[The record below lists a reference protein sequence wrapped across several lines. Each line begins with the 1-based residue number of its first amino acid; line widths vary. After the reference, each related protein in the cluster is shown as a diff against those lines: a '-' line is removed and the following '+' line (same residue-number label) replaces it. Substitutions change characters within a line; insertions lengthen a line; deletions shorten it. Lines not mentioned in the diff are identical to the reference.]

1 MGKLLLAIAL
11 LLLPG
16 LSHASSIYKCIKGD
30 KVVFSQTSC
39 PKEFKQ
45 HHIQYQLGITT
56 ETDSD
61 KPKEK
66 VDPLQALLNKRTLS
80 QEKLL
85 QLIDAEIYRLK
96 QENSYYEILRASEKQ
111 KLDRKRYWQKQAKDD
126 PEFLAKLDEMNRYF
140 DGLIKLNDDAMLM
153 LQQHKL
159 RITQAPEQEG
169 QREQEEKPDK
179 GAPQVVQH

>member
-56 ETDSD
+56 EIDSD

-66 VDPLQALLNKRTLS
+66 LDPLQALLNKRTLS

-85 QLIDAEIYRLK
+85 QLIDAEVYRLK

-126 PEFLAKLDEMNRYF
+126 PEFLTKVDEMNSYF
-140 DGLIKLNDDAMLM
+140 DGLIKLNKDAMFM
-153 LQQHKL
+153 LKQHKR
-159 RITQAPEQEG
+159 RITAPEQEE
-169 QREQEEKPDK
+169 QREQVDR

>member
-16 LSHASSIYKCIKGD
+16 LSQANSIYKCIKGE
-30 KVVFSQTSC
+30 KIVFSQTSC
-39 PKEFKQ
+39 PKDFKQ
-45 HHIQYQLGITT
+45 HHIEYELGITT
-56 ETDSD
+56 EIDSD
-61 KPKEK
+61 QQVKKL
-66 VDPLQALLNKRTLS
+66 DPLQALLNKRTLS

-126 PEFLAKLDEMNRYF
+126 PEFLAKVEEMNLYF
-140 DGLIKLNDDAMLM
+140 DGLVQLNLDAMTTLKE
-153 LQQHKL
+153 HKQ
-159 RITQAPEQEG
+159 RIASDAADNPALKASSKQGEQN
-169 QREQEEKPDK
+169 
-179 GAPQVVQH
+179 

>member
-16 LSHASSIYKCIKGD
+16 LSQANGIYKCIKGE
-30 KVVFSQTSC
+30 KIVFSQTSC
-39 PKEFKQ
+39 PKDFKQ
-45 HHIQYQLGITT
+45 HHIEYQLGITT

-61 KPKEK
+61 QKTEK
-66 VDPLQALLNKRTLS
+66 LDPLQTLLNKRTLT

-111 KLDRKRYWQKQAKDD
+111 KLDRKRYWQKQAKND
-126 PEFLAKLDEMNRYF
+126 PEFLAKLEEMNLYF
-140 DGLIKLNDDAMLM
+140 DGLIQLNLDAMATLE
-153 LQQHKL
+153 QHKQ
-159 RITQAPEQEG
+159 RIANEEAEDPALEASSKQGEQN
-169 QREQEEKPDK
+169 
-179 GAPQVVQH
+179 